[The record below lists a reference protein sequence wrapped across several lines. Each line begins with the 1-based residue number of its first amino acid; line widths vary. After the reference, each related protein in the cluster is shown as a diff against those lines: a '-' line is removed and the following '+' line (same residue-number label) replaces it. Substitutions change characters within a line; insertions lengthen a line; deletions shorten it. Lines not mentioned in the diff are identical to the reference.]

1 MGQCIMELMN
11 RQMISKPLNI
21 ANCLKENALRFPEK
35 KAIIYPVGTN
45 KDGSVKYEHK
55 TYKDLNIESDQYAR
69 GFESA
74 GITKGTKTIFMVKPG
89 PELFSITFAL
99 FKVGAIPVIVDPG
112 LGVKRMLHCYNAVNA
127 EAFIGIK
134 RAHIFRL
141 LLSRHFK
148 SVKTWITVGK
158 RLFWGGYSL
167 KKLKD
172 QPTDAFPIAEG
183 VKEGLA
189 LINFTTGSTGPA
201 KGVEY
206 THEMINT
213 EYQSLKLNYY
223 DNPDHIDLATLSLF
237 ALYDILIGITAVLPK
252 INPTKPALVDPK
264 NIIDPINHFNATMMF
279 ASPALLNRVGKYG
292 VEHGVKLPTMKTVLA
307 GGAPV
312 TLSTMAIFQ
321 SLLSD
326 DSSILTT
333 YGSTEALPISS
344 IDYKTLESECRHKT
358 ESGAGTCI
366 GKPLESVDVSIIS
379 ITDDPIENWDDSLL
393 LPQGDVGEIVL
404 KGGIVSQHYYKNQ
417 EANVLNKIKDEN
429 ENRHRM
435 GDLGQ
440 IDEDGQL
447 WFCGRKKHRVSTPEN
462 LLFSVQCEGIF
473 NQHPDVFRSAL
484 VGVGPEGNQK
494 PIICIELES
503 SSLTTQGGHKTP
515 ESIKQELLKLAEKH
529 SITENIKTVLF
540 HDAFPVDIRHNAK
553 IGREELAKWAEQKEL
568 NNMTNTSDFS
578 TKDKL
583 LMLIPIF
590 GWLFIAY
597 GLVFPIENDYIKWM
611 WYIDIFL
618 SVVVHLL
625 QLFVGIPVGKK
636 SGYSTRNS
644 VYLTIIFGATWW
656 KPLRQKLSAQ

>member
-1 MGQCIMELMN
+1 MTSN
-11 RQMISKPLNI
+11 TLNI
-21 ANCLKENALRFPEK
+21 ATCLKDNALQFPDK

-55 TYKDLNIESDQYAR
+55 TYSDLNTESDQYAR
-69 GFESA
+69 GFEAA

-112 LGVKRMLHCYNAVNA
+112 LGVKRMLHCYNSVSA

-134 RAHIFRL
+134 RAHVFRL
-141 LLSRHFK
+141 LLFRHFK
-148 SVKTWITVGK
+148 SVNTWITVGK

-167 KKLKD
+167 KKLRN
-172 QPTDAFPIAEG
+172 QTSDAYPIADALKG
-183 VKEGLA
+183 GLA

-206 THEMINT
+206 THEMINK

-252 INPTKPALVDPK
+252 IDPTKPAFVDPM
-264 NIIDPINHFNATMMF
+264 NIIDPINHYKATMMF

-292 VEHGVKLPTMKTVLA
+292 LEHGIKLPTMKTVLA

-312 TLSTMAIFQ
+312 TLSTMDTFQ
-321 SLLSD
+321 AMLGD
-326 DSSILTT
+326 ESSILTT

-344 IDYKTLESECRHKT
+344 IDFKTLQSNCRHET
-358 ESGAGTCI
+358 ESGKGTCI
-366 GKPLESVDVSIIS
+366 GKPLESVDVSIIK
-379 ITDDPIENWDDSLL
+379 ITDDPIENWDENLL
-393 LPQGDVGEIVL
+393 IAPGEVGEIVL
-404 KGGIVSQHYYKNQ
+404 KGGIVSQRYYKNS
-417 EANVLNKIKDEN
+417 EANALNKIKDGN

-435 GDLGQ
+435 GDLGLLDQ
-440 IDEDGQL
+440 DGQL
-447 WFCGRKKHRVSTPEN
+447 WFCGRKKHRVCTADTV
-462 LLFSVQCEGIF
+462 LFSVQCEGIF

-484 VGVGPEGNQK
+484 VGIGPEGKQT
-494 PIICIELES
+494 PAICIELEKS
-503 SSLTTQGGHKTP
+503 KRETLNNHKAQA
-515 ESIKQELLKLAEKH
+515 IIRQALLEIGKAH
-529 SITENIKTVLF
+529 AITKDIATILF
-540 HDAFPVDIRHNAK
+540 HDSFPVDIRHNAK
-553 IGREELAKWAEQKEL
+553 IGREQLAVWAEQQEL
-568 NNMTNTSDFS
+568 NNVTDIKTDTFKTS
-578 TKDKL
+578 DKL

-597 GLVFPIENDYIKWM
+597 GLAFPIENTYIKWM

-618 SVVVHLL
+618 SVPVHLL
-625 QLFVGIPVGKK
+625 QLFIAVPVGTK
-636 SGYSTRNS
+636 SGYSTLKS
-644 VYLTIIFGATWW
+644 ICLTITFGATWW
-656 KPLRQKLSAQ
+656 KPLRQKLSDQ